1 MASSDTTLYARSSVH
16 IVLIGRIG
24 NLPHPAYL
32 FVNLHQLHTDNTVS
46 TTSAKE
52 QKTYPNLFAPLDLS
66 SLFQVPSFFPTYF
79 DDISSDH
86 PIIWQGYI
94 EGDTRTTPNSADVRR
109 DPTYVELFVCLAGR
123 LK

>member
-1 MASSDTTLYARSSVH
+1 MCRPNRPTLHESGVVERCEIHQERASRGDWA
-16 IVLIGRIG
+16 
-24 NLPHPAYL
+24 
-32 FVNLHQLHTDNTVS
+32 
-46 TTSAKE
+46 SAKE
-52 QKTYPNLFAPLDLS
+52 QKTYPNLFAPLELS

-94 EGDTRTTPNSADVRR
+94 KGDTRTTLNSADVRR
-109 DPTYVELFVCLAGR
+109 DPTYVELFVRLAGR

>member
-1 MASSDTTLYARSSVH
+1 MDRLGSEHS
-16 IVLIGRIG
+16 
-24 NLPHPAYL
+24 
-32 FVNLHQLHTDNTVS
+32 
-46 TTSAKE
+46 SAKE

-66 SLFQVPSFFPTYF
+66 SLFQVLSCFPTYF

-94 EGDTRTTPNSADVRR
+94 EGDTQTTPNSVDVRQ
-109 DPTYVELFVCLAGR
+109 DPTYVELFIHLAGR